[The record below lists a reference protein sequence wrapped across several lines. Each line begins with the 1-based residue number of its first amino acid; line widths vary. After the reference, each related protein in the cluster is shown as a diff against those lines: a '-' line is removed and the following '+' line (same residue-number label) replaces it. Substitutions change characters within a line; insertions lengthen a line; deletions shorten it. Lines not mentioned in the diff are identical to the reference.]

1 MDDITLKI
9 ILVFFCFYIEK
20 KIDSMM
26 PWVCTV
32 LCLRGCSLCSYH
44 ILMSFVIYYKTDAWH
59 YGISL
64 ISRYVF
70 QSQDKSNFKP
80 PSFLF
85 TSRKNN
91 IHHLQVYSYILSK
104 PPLSFLQGF
113 IVDFLMKLL

>member
-1 MDDITLKI
+1 MTSPLKSFWFFFVF
-9 ILVFFCFYIEK
+9 ILKK

-44 ILMSFVIYYKTDAWH
+44 ILMSFVIYYKTDARH

-85 TSRKNN
+85 TLRKKQYPSFTSLQLHFIETSPKFSSR
-91 IHHLQVYSYILSK
+91 IYC
-104 PPLSFLQGF
+104 
-113 IVDFLMKLL
+113 